1 MYKFT
6 GADEA
11 SWSETLK
18 RFDESNFL
26 QSWQWFDV
34 YESLGSK
41 VVREIVTDD
50 HGVVI
55 GLIGAIIRNAKRGR
69 YLEVP
74 GGPLIDWSNTALK
87 ASVTSELARIGREE
101 SCAFVRIR
109 PQLIDSP
116 KIREDFAS
124 MGFRKAPMHLH
135 AEHTSIIDISPD
147 EETLLKNMRQQTR
160 YEIKRAPKREIIVR
174 KESSKNAVD
183 TFYRVQQDTAKRQG
197 FVPPSHT
204 LLQTYQ
210 TAFGADLAIYSAWK
224 NDQLLNLG
232 LVIFYSNE
240 ADYFEAAS
248 TPEARKEP
256 GAYALI
262 WESIKDA
269 RTRNIS
275 RYNLWGI
282 APNDDPH
289 HRYHGVTTFKRGFGG
304 EDVTYLPAQ
313 DLVLHPLRY
322 QLNRAVE
329 TIRKKRRKL

>member
-1 MYKFT
+1 MYKFV
-6 GADEA
+6 AA
-11 SWSETLK
+11 SETSWREALK

-34 YESLGSK
+34 YKSLGSK
-41 VVREIVTDD
+41 VVREIIIDD
-50 HGVVI
+50 QGTAV
-55 GLIGAIIRNAKRGR
+55 GLIGAIVRKAKRGR

-74 GGPLIDWSNTALK
+74 GGPLIDWSNMVLK
-87 ASVTSELARIGREE
+87 ASVIKELTRIGHKEL
-101 SCAFVRIR
+101 CVFVRIR

-116 KIREDFAS
+116 EAREDFATL
-124 MGFRKAPMHLH
+124 GFNKAPMHLH
-135 AEHTSIIDISPD
+135 AEHTSIIDITPS
-147 EETLLKNMRQQTR
+147 EEILLGNMRQQTR
-160 YEIKRAPKREIIVR
+160 YEVKRAPKREITVR
-174 KESSKNAVD
+174 RESSEIAID
-183 TFYRVQQDTAKRQG
+183 TFYKVQQDTAKRQD

-204 LLQTYQ
+204 LLQAYQ
-210 TAFGADLAIYSAWK
+210 TAFGDDLKIYSAWK
-224 NDQLLNLG
+224 NNQLLNLG
-232 LVIFYSNE
+232 LVIFYGNE

-256 GAYALI
+256 GAYGLI

-269 RTRNIS
+269 RKRNIS

-313 DLVLHPLRY
+313 DLVLNPVRY
-322 QLNRAVE
+322 QLNRIVE